1 MTLKKNLHSGLL
13 LSLFLLA
20 INVSA
25 QLVANPIDFVD
36 SRIGTTND
44 GSSCVIGPQLP
55 FGSINPSPQT
65 PNGGDDGYDPGQPIR
80 G

>member
-1 MTLKKNLHSGLL
+1 MILKYKLQCGLL
-13 LSLFLLA
+13 LLLS
-20 INVSA
+20 ILTFNLSA
-25 QLVANPIDFVD
+25 QLTTNPVDFVD

-65 PNGGDDGYDPGQPIR
+65 PNAR
-80 G
+80 E